1 MADGVL
7 VSGGSGGIGAAT
19 CALLAERGFVPIV
32 GYAGNARAAER
43 IAAETGGIALPLD
56 LTDQAGIEAA
66 VARLA
71 QDERGLAGVVLA
83 ASPPPDMAPFGQTD
97 DAAMERQWRVNVTGP
112 RLLLAR
118 LVKAKLR
125 KRKAGA
131 CVGVLTAAM
140 GAGGDGASPGMAAYV
155 IAKYG
160 LQGVLAAAAAEYPW
174 LRVSSVSPGYTET
187 AMLEAFDPRFLELA
201 RARAPFAR
209 AEDVAR
215 DIVDRIVAS

>member
-1 MADGVL
+1 MAECVL

-19 CALLAERGFVPIV
+19 CVALAARGLVPLV
-32 GYAGNARAAER
+32 GYAGNRDAAEQVAR
-43 IAAETGGIALPLD
+43 DTGGMPLHLD
-56 LTDQAGIEAA
+56 LADHASIEAA
-66 VARLA
+66 VAGLA
-71 QDERGLAGVVLA
+71 GDERALAGVVLA
-83 ASPPPDMAPFGQTD
+83 ASPPPDMEPFGQASD
-97 DAAMERQWRVNVTGP
+97 GAMRRQWQVNVDGP

-140 GAGGDGASPGMAAYV
+140 GRNGEGASPGMAAYV

-174 LRVSSVSPGYTET
+174 LRVSSVGPGYTET
-187 AMLEAFDPRFLELA
+187 RMLGAFDPRFLELA
-201 RARAPFAR
+201 RARAPFAK

-215 DIVDRIVAS
+215 DIVDRIA